1 MVSGTT
7 QQPEKKRRKRPMR
20 WPLLGF
26 IAFVSLTGTSLFS
39 NQSLALKPIIDQ
51 ADDMG
56 YSNPMVKEL
65 SRLFPETRMEYKIEQ
80 AEEVRSP
87 LSYQVLT
94 QHQRQG
100 LEERLYRSAYEHLTS
115 AGYQVE
121 SLTVSY
127 IGRMKVKVL
136 VSILT
141 KDLPYTKVRESL
153 ADVRRILEKDVLP
166 QSFVA
171 LQLAQLSTFTILN
184 RKDGRVY
191 EYPVLYQNIELPWFA
206 SEDSKKSTIELKT
219 IEEATIFG
227 KDGKHAE
234 HEGDVDT
241 GPDPESDEPAAV
253 PSPGAARPG
262 NASEQTTRNRTRP
275 NRQTQP
281 KDRSFLME
289 DFLGAPPIPH
299 ASSIPTES
307 HETHDSHDHEH

>member
-1 MVSGTT
+1 MDSGTT
-7 QQPEKKRRKRPMR
+7 LHPDKKRRKRPMR

-26 IAFVSLTGTSLFS
+26 IAVVSLAGTSLFS
-39 NQSLALKPIIDQ
+39 SESLALKPIIDQ

-56 YSNPMVKEL
+56 YSNPMIKEL
-65 SRLFPETRMEYKIEQ
+65 SRLFPETRMEYKLEQ

-100 LEERLYRSAYEHLTS
+100 LEERLYRSAYEHLTG

-141 KDLPYTKVRESL
+141 KELPYAKVRETL

-171 LQLAQLSTFTILN
+171 LQLAQLSTFTVLN
-184 RKDGRVY
+184 KKDGRVY

-206 SEDSKKSTIELKT
+206 GDTKKSTIQLKT
-219 IEEATIFG
+219 IEETTVIG
-227 KDGKHAE
+227 KE
-234 HEGDVDT
+234 HEEHEAEIEVDPDADV
-241 GPDPESDEPAAV
+241 PAS
-253 PSPGAARPG
+253 PSPGAAVPSDS
-262 NASEQTTRNRTRP
+262 SEQTTRNRPSPRP
-275 NRQTQP
+275 RDPTP
-281 KDRSFLME
+281 RDRSFLME

-299 ASSIPTES
+299 ASEI
-307 HETHDSHDHEH
+307 HDHDDHGHEH